1 MKRNKNTKLVLLQN
15 IPLVLFVLVFVV
27 FGLSTKSWFTWRNF
41 SNILTQSSY
50 IGILA
55 IGITFVL
62 LTGRTDLSVGGIM
75 YLSASTAAVLIRG
88 GMNMWLALLI
98 CLVVGV
104 IYGCINAFFVVKVGI
119 PPFVVTLATMTSGR
133 AIALLLTH
141 SEQIAMPHALVS
153 GIGSSKLFGV
163 LPYPV
168 IIFAIV
174 AAVAHIFLKMTTTGR
189 QLYAIGYDMET
200 AKKGGINVDRV
211 GIIAYILCG
220 FFAALSAIVSIAQIG
235 CVIPAFGEGYEF
247 DAISASVL
255 GGTSLAGGIGSVFPG
270 VIIGTVLI
278 QMVQAGL
285 VFLGVDLYIQPL
297 ISALVILLAVFLD
310 SVRTLYIRK
319 LETRNI
325 RAEED

>member
-1 MKRNKNTKLVLLQN
+1 
-15 IPLVLFVLVFVV
+15 
-27 FGLSTKSWFTWRNF
+27 
-41 SNILTQSSY
+41 
-50 IGILA
+50 
-55 IGITFVL
+55 
-62 LTGRTDLSVGGIM
+62 
-75 YLSASTAAVLIRG
+75 
-88 GMNMWLALLI
+88 
-98 CLVVGV
+98 
-104 IYGCINAFFVVKVGI
+104 
-119 PPFVVTLATMTSGR
+119 MTSGR

-141 SEQIAMPHALVS
+141 SEQIAMPHQLVS

-168 IIFAIV
+168 IIFAVV
-174 AAVAHIFLKMTTTGR
+174 AVAAHIFLKMTTTGR
-189 QLYAIGYDMET
+189 QIYAIGYDIDT

-211 GIIAYILCG
+211 GIIAYVLCG

-270 VIIGTVLI
+270 VIIGTTLI

-285 VFLGVDLYIQPL
+285 VFLEVDLYIQPL
-297 ISALVILLAVFLD
+297 ISAMVILLAVFLD
-310 SVRTLYIRK
+310 SVRTHYIRK

-325 RAEED
+325 RTEED